1 MVQTDGLKDF
11 AVFIVGPTASGK
23 TALAAELA
31 KRFKSVVI
39 SADSVAIYRGLDI
52 GSAKPSDEEKAIA
65 PHKLI
70 DIVDPREEFSVAEYE
85 AAGLKEIN
93 SLFLQKKVPVICGG
107 TGFYVDSLLYVKSY
121 GNCPKNNEIRA
132 KLDDVLK
139 ENGAAYLHSLLEK
152 VDEKSAK
159 ILHENDTFRVSRALE
174 IYYSTGKKKSEI
186 TDEKIPRFKYF
197 AFSFDYPRAV
207 LYSRINER
215 VEKMFEKGLLDEVK
229 GLLHSGV
236 KKNAQSMRA
245 IGYKEVVEGLE
256 RGENE
261 QEIKE
266 KIKLNSRRFAK
277 RQITYFK
284 RMENL
289 VYLKNF
295 DTLAA
300 ADEASEY
307 IKNELERN

>member
-93 SLFLQKKVPVICGG
+93 SLFSQNKVPVICGG

-132 KLDDVLK
+132 KLDVVLK

>member
-1 MVQTDGLKDF
+1 MVQTDCLKDF
-11 AVFIVGPTASGK
+11 AIFIVGPTASGK

-52 GSAKPSDEEKAIA
+52 GSAKPTDEEKAIA
-65 PHKLI
+65 LHKLI

-93 SLFLQKKVPVICGG
+93 SLFLQNKVPVICGG

-121 GNCPKNNEIRA
+121 GNCPKNDEIRA

-152 VDEKSAK
+152 IDEKSAK

-186 TDEKIPRFKYF
+186 NDEKIPRFKYF

-284 RMENL
+284 RTENL

>member
-186 TDEKIPRFKYF
+186 NDEKIPRFKYF

>member
-295 DTLAA
+295 DTLA
-300 ADEASEY
+300 
-307 IKNELERN
+307 

>member
-1 MVQTDGLKDF
+1 M
-11 AVFIVGPTASGK
+11 
-23 TALAAELA
+23 
-31 KRFKSVVI
+31 
-39 SADSVAIYRGLDI
+39 
-52 GSAKPSDEEKAIA
+52 
-65 PHKLI
+65 
-70 DIVDPREEFSVAEYE
+70 
-85 AAGLKEIN
+85 
-93 SLFLQKKVPVICGG
+93 FLQKKVPVICGG

-121 GNCPKNNEIRA
+121 GNCPKNDEIRA

>member
-93 SLFLQKKVPVICGG
+93 SLFSQNKVPVICGG

>member
-1 MVQTDGLKDF
+1 
-11 AVFIVGPTASGK
+11 
-23 TALAAELA
+23 
-31 KRFKSVVI
+31 
-39 SADSVAIYRGLDI
+39 
-52 GSAKPSDEEKAIA
+52 
-65 PHKLI
+65 
-70 DIVDPREEFSVAEYE
+70 
-85 AAGLKEIN
+85 
-93 SLFLQKKVPVICGG
+93 
-107 TGFYVDSLLYVKSY
+107 
-121 GNCPKNNEIRA
+121 
-132 KLDDVLK
+132 
-139 ENGAAYLHSLLEK
+139 
-152 VDEKSAK
+152 
-159 ILHENDTFRVSRALE
+159 
-174 IYYSTGKKKSEI
+174 
-186 TDEKIPRFKYF
+186 
-197 AFSFDYPRAV
+197 
-207 LYSRINER
+207 
-215 VEKMFEKGLLDEVK
+215 MFEKGLLDEVK

-284 RMENL
+284 RTENL

>member
-107 TGFYVDSLLYVKSY
+107 TGFYVDSLLYEKSY

-236 KKNAQSMRA
+236 TKNAQSMRA

>member
-93 SLFLQKKVPVICGG
+93 SLFSQKKVPVICGG

-121 GNCPKNNEIRA
+121 GNCPKNDEIRA

-256 RGENE
+256 RGESE

-266 KIKLNSRRFAK
+266 TIKLNSRRFAK